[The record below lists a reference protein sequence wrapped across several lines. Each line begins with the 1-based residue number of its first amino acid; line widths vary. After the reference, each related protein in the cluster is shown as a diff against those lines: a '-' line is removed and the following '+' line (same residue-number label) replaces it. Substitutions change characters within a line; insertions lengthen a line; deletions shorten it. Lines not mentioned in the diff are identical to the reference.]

1 MLAQVLAIIIFL
13 AMFLLIILEIW
24 ERQWITLACGLLTL
38 LLVFGLG
45 MHSMGAIMRTLNL
58 QSFFTTGFWYAA
70 GESSE
75 ASSGINWQT
84 IIFIAGMMIMVE
96 GMAKVGFFRWLCMEI
111 AKMVKYQVIPIFMTF
126 MLLSFILAMFI
137 DSITVILFL
146 AAVTIELSQLL
157 EFDPVPMILSE
168 IFCANLGGSATMCGD
183 PPNIIIG
190 TSLGYSFTD
199 FITNTGLMAVV
210 SLVFVVIYFYFAFR
224 KELKKSG
231 ANKKDHASYPD
242 PKEAITDKR
251 GFIASCIIFLCA
263 VVLLVS
269 HAQTGLTVS
278 TIGVAIAL
286 ITLIVAGKDA
296 VELLKKVDYKTLL
309 FFVGLF
315 VVVSG
320 LEETG
325 VLKILAGFIGSVSG
339 GNIAVMIAIIII
351 VSAVASAFIDNI
363 PFAATMIPVITDLA
377 SDVAGVNLTVLAWA
391 LAIGTDIGGSAT
403 PIGASA
409 NVVGIATAAREG
421 HIIKWGKYCKYMAPA
436 TIIVVAISLAM
447 IYDARVTYDIIWL

>member
-126 MLLSFILAMFI
+126 MLLSFVLAMFI

-210 SLVFVVIYFYFAFR
+210 SLVFVVVYFYFAFR
-224 KELKKSG
+224 KELKKNG

-278 TIGVAIAL
+278 TIGVAIA
-286 ITLIVAGKDA
+286 IVTLIVAGKDA
-296 VELLKKVDYKTLL
+296 LELLKKVDYKTLL

-325 VLKILAGFIGSVSG
+325 VLEILAGFIGSVSG

-421 HIIKWGKYCKYMAPA
+421 HIIKWGKYCKYMAHA

-447 IYDARVTYDIIWL
+447 IYVRYL

>member
-1 MLAQVLAIIIFL
+1 MPISEDRQRCAE
-13 AMFLLIILEIW
+13 IL
-24 ERQWITLACGLLTL
+24 
-38 LLVFGLG
+38 
-45 MHSMGAIMRTLNL
+45 
-58 QSFFTTGFWYAA
+58 
-70 GESSE
+70 
-75 ASSGINWQT
+75 
-84 IIFIAGMMIMVE
+84 
-96 GMAKVGFFRWLCMEI
+96 
-111 AKMVKYQVIPIFMTF
+111 
-126 MLLSFILAMFI
+126 
-137 DSITVILFL
+137 
-146 AAVTIELSQLL
+146 
-157 EFDPVPMILSE
+157 
-168 IFCANLGGSATMCGD
+168 
-183 PPNIIIG
+183 PNIIIG

-278 TIGVAIAL
+278 TIGVAIA
-286 ITLIVAGKDA
+286 IVTLIVAGKDA
-296 VELLKKVDYKTLL
+296 LELLKKVDYKTLL

-325 VLKILAGFIGSVSG
+325 VLEILAGFIGSVSG

-363 PFAATMIPVITDLA
+363 PFAATMIPGYHGSGIRCCRRELKCSFA
-377 SDVAGVNLTVLAWA
+377 GHCRPVA
-391 LAIGTDIGGSAT
+391 DIGGSAT

-436 TIIVVAISLAM
+436 TIIVVAISLVM
-447 IYDARVTYDIIWL
+447 IYVRYL

>member
-45 MHSMGAIMRTLNL
+45 MHSMRTITRTLNL

-126 MLLSFILAMFI
+126 MLLSFVLAMFI

-224 KELKKSG
+224 KELKKNG
-231 ANKKDHASYPD
+231 ANKKDHSSYPD
-242 PKEAITDKR
+242 PKEAIVDKR

-263 VVLLVS
+263 VVLLVT

-278 TIGVAIAL
+278 TIGVAIA
-286 ITLIVAGKDA
+286 IVTLIVAGKDA
-296 VELLKKVDYKTLL
+296 LELLKKVDYKTLL

-325 VLKILAGFIGSVSG
+325 VLEILAGFIGSVSG

-377 SDVAGVNLTVLAWA
+377 ADVSGVNLTVLAWA

-436 TIIVVAISLAM
+436 TIIVIAISLAM
-447 IYDARVTYDIIWL
+447 IYVRYL

>member
-1 MLAQVLAIIIFL
+1 
-13 AMFLLIILEIW
+13 
-24 ERQWITLACGLLTL
+24 
-38 LLVFGLG
+38 
-45 MHSMGAIMRTLNL
+45 MRTLNL
-58 QSFFTTGFWYAA
+58 QSFFTTGFWYVA

-126 MLLSFILAMFI
+126 MLLSFVLAMFI

-251 GFIASCIIFLCA
+251 GFTASCIIFLCA

-278 TIGVAIAL
+278 TIGVAIA
-286 ITLIVAGKDA
+286 IVTLIVAGKDA
-296 VELLKKVDYKTLL
+296 LELLKKVDYKTLL

-325 VLKILAGFIGSVSG
+325 VLEILAGFIGSVSG

-447 IYDARVTYDIIWL
+447 IYVRYL

>member
-126 MLLSFILAMFI
+126 MLLSFVLAMFI

-278 TIGVAIAL
+278 TSGVAIA
-286 ITLIVAGKDA
+286 IVTLIVAGKDA
-296 VELLKKVDYKTLL
+296 LELLKKVDYKTLL

-320 LEETG
+320 LEEAG
-325 VLKILAGFIGSVSG
+325 VLEILAGFIGSVSG

-447 IYDARVTYDIIWL
+447 IYVRYL

>member
-84 IIFIAGMMIMVE
+84 IIFIAVMMIMVE

-126 MLLSFILAMFI
+126 MLLSFVLAMFI

-210 SLVFVVIYFYFAFR
+210 SLVFVVVYFYFAFR
-224 KELKKSG
+224 KELKKNG

-278 TIGVAIAL
+278 TIGVAIA
-286 ITLIVAGKDA
+286 IVTLIVAGKDA
-296 VELLKKVDYKTLL
+296 LELLKKVDYKTLL

-325 VLKILAGFIGSVSG
+325 VLEILAGFIGSVSG

-447 IYDARVTYDIIWL
+447 IYVRYL

>member
-325 VLKILAGFIGSVSG
+325 VLKILAVFIGSVSG

-447 IYDARVTYDIIWL
+447 IYVRYL

>member
-58 QSFFTTGFWYAA
+58 QSFFTTGFWYVA

-126 MLLSFILAMFI
+126 MLLSFVLAMFI

-224 KELKKSG
+224 KELKKNG

-251 GFIASCIIFLCA
+251 GFTASCIIFLCA

-278 TIGVAIAL
+278 TIGVAIA
-286 ITLIVAGKDA
+286 IVTLIVAGKDA
-296 VELLKKVDYKTLL
+296 LELLKKVDYKTLL

-325 VLKILAGFIGSVSG
+325 VLEILAGFIGSVSG

-377 SDVAGVNLTVLAWA
+377 SDVAGVNLSVLAWA

-436 TIIVVAISLAM
+436 TIIVVAISLVM
-447 IYDARVTYDIIWL
+447 IYVRYL

>member
-126 MLLSFILAMFI
+126 MLLSFVLAMFI

-210 SLVFVVIYFYFAFR
+210 SLVFVVVYFYFAFR
-224 KELKKSG
+224 KELKKNG

-278 TIGVAIAL
+278 TIGVAIA
-286 ITLIVAGKDA
+286 IVTLIVAGKDA
-296 VELLKKVDYKTLL
+296 LELLKKVDYKTLL
-309 FFVGLF
+309 FFVGLCG
-315 VVVSG
+315 VVSG

-325 VLKILAGFIGSVSG
+325 VLEILAGFIGSVSG

-377 SDVAGVNLTVLAWA
+377 SDVAGVNLSVLAWA

-436 TIIVVAISLAM
+436 TIIVVAISLVM
-447 IYDARVTYDIIWL
+447 IYVRYL

>member
-75 ASSGINWQT
+75 ASFGINWQT

-126 MLLSFILAMFI
+126 MLLSFVLAMFI

-278 TIGVAIAL
+278 TIGVAIA
-286 ITLIVAGKDA
+286 IVTLIVAGKDA
-296 VELLKKVDYKTLL
+296 LELLKKVDYKTLL

-325 VLKILAGFIGSVSG
+325 VLEILAGFIGSVSG

-447 IYDARVTYDIIWL
+447 IYVRYL

>member
-126 MLLSFILAMFI
+126 MLLSFVLAMFI

-278 TIGVAIAL
+278 TIGVAIT
-286 ITLIVAGKDA
+286 IVTLIVAGKDA
-296 VELLKKVDYKTLL
+296 LELLKKVDYKTLL

-325 VLKILAGFIGSVSG
+325 VLEILAGFIGSVSG

-447 IYDARVTYDIIWL
+447 IYVRYL

>member
-1 MLAQVLAIIIFL
+1 M
-13 AMFLLIILEIW
+13 
-24 ERQWITLACGLLTL
+24 
-38 LLVFGLG
+38 
-45 MHSMGAIMRTLNL
+45 
-58 QSFFTTGFWYAA
+58 
-70 GESSE
+70 
-75 ASSGINWQT
+75 
-84 IIFIAGMMIMVE
+84 
-96 GMAKVGFFRWLCMEI
+96 
-111 AKMVKYQVIPIFMTF
+111 
-126 MLLSFILAMFI
+126 
-137 DSITVILFL
+137 
-146 AAVTIELSQLL
+146 
-157 EFDPVPMILSE
+157 
-168 IFCANLGGSATMCGD
+168 
-183 PPNIIIG
+183 
-190 TSLGYSFTD
+190 
-199 FITNTGLMAVV
+199 
-210 SLVFVVIYFYFAFR
+210 
-224 KELKKSG
+224 
-231 ANKKDHASYPD
+231 
-242 PKEAITDKR
+242 
-251 GFIASCIIFLCA
+251 
-263 VVLLVS
+263 LLVS

-278 TIGVAIAL
+278 TIGVAIA
-286 ITLIVAGKDA
+286 IVTLIVAGKDA
-296 VELLKKVDYKTLL
+296 LELLKKVDYKTLL

-325 VLKILAGFIGSVSG
+325 VLEILAGFIGSVSG

-447 IYDARVTYDIIWL
+447 IYVRYL

>member
-24 ERQWITLACGLLTL
+24 ERQWTTLACGLLTL

-126 MLLSFILAMFI
+126 MLLSFVLAMFI

-224 KELKKSG
+224 KELKKNG

-278 TIGVAIAL
+278 TIGVAIA
-286 ITLIVAGKDA
+286 IVTLIVAGKDA
-296 VELLKKVDYKTLL
+296 LELLKKVDYKTLL

-325 VLKILAGFIGSVSG
+325 VLEILAGFIGSVSG

-447 IYDARVTYDIIWL
+447 IYVRYL

>member
-58 QSFFTTGFWYAA
+58 QSFFTTGFWYVA

-126 MLLSFILAMFI
+126 MLLSFVLAMFI

-251 GFIASCIIFLCA
+251 GFTASCIIFLCA

-278 TIGVAIAL
+278 TIGVAIA
-286 ITLIVAGKDA
+286 IVTLIVAGKDA
-296 VELLKKVDYKTLL
+296 LELLKKVDYKTLL

-325 VLKILAGFIGSVSG
+325 VLEILAGFIGSVSG

-391 LAIGTDIGGSAT
+391 LASGTDIGGSAT

-447 IYDARVTYDIIWL
+447 IYVRYL

>member
-126 MLLSFILAMFI
+126 MLLSFVLAMFI

-224 KELKKSG
+224 KELKKNG

-278 TIGVAIAL
+278 TIGVAIA
-286 ITLIVAGKDA
+286 IVTLIVAGKDA
-296 VELLKKVDYKTLL
+296 LELLKKVDYKTLL

-325 VLKILAGFIGSVSG
+325 VLEILAGFIGSVSG

-351 VSAVASAFIDNI
+351 VSAVASAFIDHGSCIRCSRCQPDCSCMGTGDRYRYRRKCN
-363 PFAATMIPVITDLA
+363 TDRC
-377 SDVAGVNLTVLAWA
+377 
-391 LAIGTDIGGSAT
+391 IGERCRYRNRSKRR
-403 PIGASA
+403 S
-409 NVVGIATAAREG
+409 
-421 HIIKWGKYCKYMAPA
+421 YY
-436 TIIVVAISLAM
+436 
-447 IYDARVTYDIIWL
+447 